1 MSGARFHRIANVTPR
16 TRASRG
22 TAIEATVNAEHL
34 LRRGVRRCLRTNAPL
49 GETRGFRLRASGPG
63 SRARAADEIPAQDQ
77 AHASTPATK
86 LINCRGGR
94 WRTAYGTTYIL
105 ARPDRWSRGG
115 NWPCDHRDC
124 PGGSFSA
131 AEYSWCG
138 RSGKRRSKSGKA
150 RRRCHREYAVLS
162 PAGASGLSPLLPA
175 TRQALLQARTPVLLL
190 KLWSAGVSEWASSS
204 VRKGRR
210 SHHPSSLGPTFGPLR
225 AIGSGTTLWSEGACA
240 LPLQWSL
247 PRPRKP
253 RPSPERATFLFR
265 TCVRSSRL
273 T

>member
-1 MSGARFHRIANVTPR
+1 MCVGTKRVGLTRWWMSAALSVRTASVRPS

-63 SRARAADEIPAQDQ
+63 SRARAADEIPAQGQ

-86 LINCRGGR
+86 LINCRSGGR
-94 WRTAYGTTYIL
+94 WRTAYGTTYIP

-115 NWPCDHRDC
+115 NWPCDHWDC
-124 PGGSFSA
+124 LGGSFSA

-190 KLWSAGVSEWASSS
+190 KLWSAGVS
-204 VRKGRR
+204 G
-210 SHHPSSLGPTFGPLR
+210 LR
-225 AIGSGTTLWSEGACA
+225 
-240 LPLQWSL
+240 
-247 PRPRKP
+247 
-253 RPSPERATFLFR
+253 
-265 TCVRSSRL
+265 
-273 T
+273 

>member
-1 MSGARFHRIANVTPR
+1 MPCVGDNQ
-16 TRASRG
+16 
-22 TAIEATVNAEHL
+22 L
-34 LRRGVRRCLRTNAPL
+34 
-49 GETRGFRLRASGPG
+49 
-63 SRARAADEIPAQDQ
+63 QDQ

-86 LINCRGGR
+86 LINCRSGGR
-94 WRTAYGTTYIL
+94 WRTAYGTTYIP

-115 NWPCDHRDC
+115 NWPCDHWDC

-150 RRRCHREYAVLS
+150 RWRCHREYAVLS
-162 PAGASGLSPLLPA
+162 PAGPSGLSPLLPA

-204 VRKGRR
+204 VRKRAEIP
-210 SHHPSSLGPTFGPLR
+210 SASSLGPTFGPLR
-225 AIGSGTTLWSEGACA
+225 AIGSGTTIWSEGACA

-253 RPSPERATFLFR
+253 RPSPEKARFLFLLAPFGNR
-265 TCVRSSRL
+265 ALRAAARRVAARALPGSTNADETTLSAFLPPEIVRAAVRGGLPWQVGLSSLQNRPVAA
-273 T
+273 TPPTG